1 MVSPK
6 SLIKEL
12 YSNFEL
18 IEALVRACKECPA
31 ISKDDVFSL
40 AKAVFKQNQEDA
52 DNAIRAL
59 INKEILFSLD
69 QGDNYIV
76 QQHVKDFFLHLIKE
90 QDLGLE
96 SVVAAQLENLR
107 RISGE
112 IQKGLDSSDLSLI
125 QSRATELTNRIEET
139 MAQLRDDRDAIRG
152 IIEKAKMLPADT
164 PMSVRYRDVLDCYNQ
179 YVEPM
184 VSMLDQE
191 DNGFQNLTHRIE
203 DQLKEGI
210 DLFNRIQGITK
221 WQSAMN
227 SAIVQIHLLRDLIRE
242 NLILFKDELSPLRND
257 VLKNNALS
265 RAVTAMLSKIRK
277 KNSVRR
283 VVDVSGLRLGISKRA
298 VRMTDGPVMRR
309 FAADVLGFVPAK
321 VVFPEDFEKTS
332 ENDFPIRL
340 ETLLNDVEMFHGKI
354 LLMQW
359 LKNQYPS
366 QGEQNLLNAYLLLL
380 QNIPDKLKQ
389 MDEEQSVDLVEHRM
403 YYYPHILEN

>member
-1 MVSPK
+1 MVSAK
-6 SLIKEL
+6 SLIQEL

-18 IEALVRACKECPA
+18 IEALVRECKECPA
-31 ISKDDVFSL
+31 IPKDDVFSL
-40 AKAVFKQNQEDA
+40 AKAVFKQNQDDA

-59 INKEILFSLD
+59 IKKEILLSLD

-76 QQHVKDFFLHLIKE
+76 QQHVKEFFLHLIKE

-309 FAADVLGFVPAK
+309 FAADVLGFVPTK

-340 ETLLNDVEMFHGKI
+340 ETLLNDVEMFHGRI

-366 QGEQNLLNAYLLLL
+366 QSEHNLLNAYLLLL

-403 YYYPHILEN
+403 YYYPHVLEN

>member
-18 IEALVRACKECPA
+18 IEALVRVCKEYPA

-76 QQHVKDFFLHLIKE
+76 QQHVKEFFLHLIKE

>member
-18 IEALVRACKECPA
+18 IEALVRVCKECPA

-76 QQHVKDFFLHLIKE
+76 QQHVKEFFLHLIKE

-96 SVVAAQLENLR
+96 TVVAAQLENLR
-107 RISGE
+107 RMSGE

>member
-1 MVSPK
+1 MVSQ

-18 IEALVRACKECPA
+18 IEALVRVCKECPA

-76 QQHVKDFFLHLIKE
+76 QQHVKEFFLHLIKE

>member
-1 MVSPK
+1 MVSAK
-6 SLIKEL
+6 SLIQEL

-18 IEALVRACKECPA
+18 IEALVRECKECPA
-31 ISKDDVFSL
+31 IPKDDVFSL
-40 AKAVFKQNQEDA
+40 AKAVFKQNQDDA

-59 INKEILFSLD
+59 IKKEILFSLD

-76 QQHVKDFFLHLIKE
+76 QQHVKEFFLHLIKE

-321 VVFPEDFEKTS
+321 VVFPEDFKKTS

-403 YYYPHILEN
+403 YYYPHVLEN

>member
-18 IEALVRACKECPA
+18 IEALVRVCKECPA

-76 QQHVKDFFLHLIKE
+76 QQHVKEFFLHLIKE

-340 ETLLNDVEMFHGKI
+340 ETLLNDVEMFHGKL

>member
-389 MDEEQSVDLVEHRM
+389 MDEEQAVDLVEHRM

>member
-18 IEALVRACKECPA
+18 IEALVRVCKECPA

-76 QQHVKDFFLHLIKE
+76 QQHVKEFFLHLIKE

-125 QSRATELTNRIEET
+125 HSRATELTNRIEET

-227 SAIVQIHLLRDLIRE
+227 STIVQIHLLRDLIRE

-354 LLMQW
+354 FLMQW

>member
-6 SLIKEL
+6 SLIQEL
-12 YSNFEL
+12 YNNFEL
-18 IEALVRACKECPA
+18 IEALVRECKECPA

-59 INKEILFSLD
+59 IKKEILFSLD

-76 QQHVKDFFLHLIKE
+76 HQHVKEFFLHLIKE

-184 VSMLDQE
+184 VLMLDQE

-227 SAIVQIHLLRDLIRE
+227 SAIIQIHLLRDLIRE

-277 KNSVRR
+277 KNSVRQ

-309 FAADVLGFVPAK
+309 FAADVLGFVPTK

-366 QGEQNLLNAYLLLL
+366 QSEHNLLNAYLLLL

-403 YYYPHILEN
+403 YYYPHVLEN

>member
-18 IEALVRACKECPA
+18 IEALVRVCKECPA

-76 QQHVKDFFLHLIKE
+76 QQHVKEFFLHLIKE

-203 DQLKEGI
+203 DQLKDGI

-332 ENDFPIRL
+332 ENDFLIRL

>member
-1 MVSPK
+1 VVSPK
-6 SLIKEL
+6 SLIQEL
-12 YSNFEL
+12 YSNFEFV
-18 IEALVRACKECPA
+18 EALVRECKECPA

-40 AKAVFKQNQEDA
+40 AKAIFKQNQEDA

-59 INKEILFSLD
+59 IKKEILFSLD

-76 QQHVKDFFLHLIKE
+76 HQHVKEFFLHLIKE

-184 VSMLDQE
+184 VLMLDQE

-227 SAIVQIHLLRDLIRE
+227 SAIIQIHLLRDLIRE

-265 RAVTAMLSKIRK
+265 RAVTTMLSKIRK

-309 FAADVLGFVPAK
+309 FAADVLGFVPTK

-366 QGEQNLLNAYLLLL
+366 QSEHNLLNAYLLLL

-403 YYYPHILEN
+403 YYYPHVLEN

>member
-18 IEALVRACKECPA
+18 IEALVRVCKECPA

-76 QQHVKDFFLHLIKE
+76 QQHVKEFFLHLIKE

-366 QGEQNLLNAYLLLL
+366 QGEQNLLNADLLLL

>member
-18 IEALVRACKECPA
+18 IEALVRVCKECPA

-76 QQHVKDFFLHLIKE
+76 QQHVKEFFLHLIKE

-265 RAVTAMLSKIRK
+265 RAVTAMLAKIRK

>member
-6 SLIKEL
+6 SLIQEL
-12 YSNFEL
+12 YSNFEFV
-18 IEALVRACKECPA
+18 EALVRECKECPA

-40 AKAVFKQNQEDA
+40 AKAIFKQNQEDA

-59 INKEILFSLD
+59 IKKEILFSLD

-76 QQHVKDFFLHLIKE
+76 HQHVKEFFLHLIKE

-184 VSMLDQE
+184 VLMLDQE

-227 SAIVQIHLLRDLIRE
+227 SAIIQIHLLRDLIRE

-265 RAVTAMLSKIRK
+265 RAVTTMLSKIRK

-309 FAADVLGFVPAK
+309 FAADVLGFVPTK

-366 QGEQNLLNAYLLLL
+366 QSEHNLLNAYLLLL

-403 YYYPHILEN
+403 YYYPHVLEN

>member
-18 IEALVRACKECPA
+18 IEALVRVCKECPA

>member
-18 IEALVRACKECPA
+18 IEALVRVCKECPA

-76 QQHVKDFFLHLIKE
+76 QQHVKEFFLHLIKE

-96 SVVAAQLENLR
+96 SVVSAQLENLR
-107 RISGE
+107 RVSGE

-309 FAADVLGFVPAK
+309 FAAGVLGFVPAK

-403 YYYPHILEN
+403 YYYPHVLEN

>member
-18 IEALVRACKECPA
+18 IEALVRVCKECPA

-76 QQHVKDFFLHLIKE
+76 QQHVKEFFLHLIKE

-107 RISGE
+107 RMSGE

>member
-18 IEALVRACKECPA
+18 IEALVRVCKECPA

-76 QQHVKDFFLHLIKE
+76 QQHVKEFFLHLIKE

-309 FAADVLGFVPAK
+309 FTADVLGFVPAK
-321 VVFPEDFEKTS
+321 VVFPEDFEKSS

>member
-18 IEALVRACKECPA
+18 IEALVRVCKECPA

-76 QQHVKDFFLHLIKE
+76 QQHVKEFFLHLIKE

-309 FAADVLGFVPAK
+309 FAADVLGFIPAK

-389 MDEEQSVDLVEHRM
+389 MDDEQSVDLVEHRM

>member
-18 IEALVRACKECPA
+18 IEALVRVCKECPA

-76 QQHVKDFFLHLIKE
+76 QQHVKEFFLHLIKE

-265 RAVTAMLSKIRK
+265 RAVTAMLSKVRK

>member
-1 MVSPK
+1 MVSAK
-6 SLIKEL
+6 SLIQEL

-18 IEALVRACKECPA
+18 IEALVRECKECPA
-31 ISKDDVFSL
+31 IPKDDVFSL
-40 AKAVFKQNQEDA
+40 AKAIFKQNQDDA

-59 INKEILFSLD
+59 IKKEILFSLD

-76 QQHVKDFFLHLIKE
+76 QQHVKEFFLHLIKE

-277 KNSVRR
+277 KNSVRQ

-309 FAADVLGFVPAK
+309 FAADVLGFVPTK

-366 QGEQNLLNAYLLLL
+366 QSEHNLLNAYLLLL

-403 YYYPHILEN
+403 YYYPHVLEN

>member
-6 SLIKEL
+6 SLIQEL
-12 YSNFEL
+12 YNNFEL
-18 IEALVRACKECPA
+18 IEALVRECKECPA

-59 INKEILFSLD
+59 IKKEILFSLD

-76 QQHVKDFFLHLIKE
+76 HQHVKEFFLHLIKE

-96 SVVAAQLENLR
+96 AVVAAQLENLR

-184 VSMLDQE
+184 VLMLDQE

-210 DLFNRIQGITK
+210 DLFYRIQGITK

-227 SAIVQIHLLRDLIRE
+227 SAIIQIHLLRDLIRE

>member
-1 MVSPK
+1 M
-6 SLIKEL
+6 
-12 YSNFEL
+12 

>member
-6 SLIKEL
+6 SLIQEL
-12 YSNFEL
+12 YNNFEL
-18 IEALVRACKECPA
+18 IEALVRECKECPA

-59 INKEILFSLD
+59 IKKEILFSLD

-76 QQHVKDFFLHLIKE
+76 HQHVKEFFLHLIKE

-96 SVVAAQLENLR
+96 AVVAAQLENLR

-125 QSRATELTNRIEET
+125 QSRATELTNRIEEA

-184 VSMLDQE
+184 VLMLDQE

-210 DLFNRIQGITK
+210 DLFYRIQGITK

-227 SAIVQIHLLRDLIRE
+227 SAIIQIHLLRDLIRE

-277 KNSVRR
+277 TNSVRR

-332 ENDFPIRL
+332 ENDFPIRQ

>member
-6 SLIKEL
+6 SLIQEL
-12 YSNFEL
+12 YSNFEF
-18 IEALVRACKECPA
+18 IEALVLECKECPA
-31 ISKDDVFSL
+31 LPKDDVFSL
-40 AKAVFKQNQEDA
+40 AKAVFKQNQDDA

-59 INKEILFSLD
+59 IKKEILFSLD

-76 QQHVKDFFLHLIKE
+76 QQHVKEFFLNLIKE

-96 SVVAAQLENLR
+96 SIVAAQLENLR

-152 IIEKAKMLPADT
+152 IIEKAKMLPPDT

-184 VSMLDQE
+184 VSMLNQE
-191 DNGFQNLTHRIE
+191 DNGFQNLTHRME

-242 NLILFKDELSPLRND
+242 NLTLFKDELSPLRND
-257 VLKNNALS
+257 ILKNNALS
-265 RAVTAMLSKIRK
+265 RAITAMLSKIRK
-277 KNSVRR
+277 TNSVRR
-283 VVDVSGLRLGISKRA
+283 VIDVSGLRLGISKRA

-309 FAADVLGFVPAK
+309 FAANVLGFTPAK

-340 ETLLNDVEMFHGKI
+340 ETLLNDVQMFHGKI

-359 LKNQYPS
+359 LKNQYTS
-366 QGEQNLLNAYLLLL
+366 QNEQNLLNAYLLLL
-380 QNIPDKLKQ
+380 QNIPEKLKQ
-389 MDEEQSVDLVEHRM
+389 MDEEQSVDLIEHRM
-403 YYYPHILEN
+403 YYYPHVLEN

>member
-1 MVSPK
+1 
-6 SLIKEL
+6 
-12 YSNFEL
+12 
-18 IEALVRACKECPA
+18 
-31 ISKDDVFSL
+31 
-40 AKAVFKQNQEDA
+40 
-52 DNAIRAL
+52 
-59 INKEILFSLD
+59 
-69 QGDNYIV
+69 
-76 QQHVKDFFLHLIKE
+76 
-90 QDLGLE
+90 
-96 SVVAAQLENLR
+96 
-107 RISGE
+107 
-112 IQKGLDSSDLSLI
+112 
-125 QSRATELTNRIEET
+125 
-139 MAQLRDDRDAIRG
+139 
-152 IIEKAKMLPADT
+152 
-164 PMSVRYRDVLDCYNQ
+164 
-179 YVEPM
+179 
-184 VSMLDQE
+184 MLDQE

-227 SAIVQIHLLRDLIRE
+227 NAIVQIHLLRDLIRE